1 MQKLNITKRG
11 AETGGKIPSSMSSFG
26 KKDKVAKISVPFA
39 GILIAD
45 DEIGV
50 LMNDPDSHGALFT
63 GARSKHLE
71 PRWLGIDPI
80 SISDQFKDAKVTIR
94 MNDST
99 ASIILKPAT
108 VGQITVKPLTGGLC
122 EMACVITGV
131 PDEHLQVLTLLGK
144 KCTISILNGTMIAKD
159 DGQRELP
166 LHGGIANL
174 NTDAGVDDDADDEG
188 DGSTIVYGDEDGP
201 TLADA
206 QREED
211 EATAEATRGEAGNKK
226 VTAIKGRKPRKSRDP
241 V

>member
-11 AETGGKIPSSMSSFG
+11 AETGGKIPTSMSSFG
-26 KKDKVAKISVPFA
+26 KKDKVAKISIPLSA
-39 GILIAD
+39 ILIAD

-50 LMNDPDSHGALFT
+50 LMNDPDSHSALFT

-71 PRWLGIDPI
+71 PRWQGIDPI
-80 SISDQFKDAKVTIR
+80 PITDKFKDAKVTIK

-99 ASIILKPAT
+99 AAVILKPCT

-122 EMACVITGV
+122 EMACVVTGV
-131 PDEHLQVLTLLGK
+131 PDEHLQVLTMLGK
-144 KCTISILNGTMIAKD
+144 KCTVSILNGTMIAKD

-174 NTDAGVDDDADDEG
+174 EGGDEEDEGDEEGEGETVYPDDDA
-188 DGSTIVYGDEDGP
+188 P
-201 TLADA
+201 TLADV

-211 EATAEATRGEAGNKK
+211 DATAEATRGAAGKK
-226 VTAIKGRKPRKSRDP
+226 VTPIKDRKPRKSRDP
-241 V
+241 I